1 MSPCSSGCN
10 PVFSSP
16 TLIHSSTNLTSI
28 LKDSNLSVLPHQ
40 HSSPL
45 HFPAAVAA
53 ADYAMYG
60 GSKTGMLPPSSSS
73 ASSGSPRHHDDV
85 SWAILPTY
93 TNGAFRQSAD
103 TLVDSGF
110 YRAGEAVDNVSEFY
124 RPAATAGGGS
134 TVVDYVT
141 YQNLGLKSTTLTR
154 ALPALADD
162 DDAGP
167 VRTTASSS
175 ASMMMMMAAAARGDV
190 SDNGTGTTSST
201 DCEHSETCSDKNLPP
216 SFGRHGG
223 GGGGHLD
230 TASRAATAEFH
241 SLIVTGEGWGLRGGG
256 GGGEGE
262 EAAQL
267 SVSGPLS
274 LPAYDL
280 EKRRRRESFV

>member
-1 MSPCSSGCN
+1 LQFHLQLCLN
-10 PVFSSP
+10 SSP

-28 LKDSNLSVLPHQ
+28 LKDTNLSVLPKPIH
-40 HSSPL
+40 
-45 HFPAAVAA
+45 

-73 ASSGSPRHHDDV
+73 SGSPRNDEDL

-124 RPAATAGGGS
+124 HRPAGGGGGGNS
-134 TVVDYVT
+134 SDYVT
-141 YQNLGLKSTTLTR
+141 YQNLGLKPPTAASNMMAR
-154 ALPALADD
+154 AIPVLADD
-162 DDAGP
+162 SGLGGSASNASAGGRP
-167 VRTTASSS
+167 T
-175 ASMMMMMAAAARGDV
+175 ASMMMMMAARGDV

-216 SFGRHGG
+216 SFNRH
-223 GGGGHLD
+223 HLTVD
-230 TASRAATAEFH
+230 AASRAATAEFH
-241 SLIVTGEGWGLRGGG
+241 SLIVTGDGWSHHDGGDDIG
-256 GGGEGE
+256 GH
-262 EAAQL
+262 L

>member
-1 MSPCSSGCN
+1 
-10 PVFSSP
+10 
-16 TLIHSSTNLTSI
+16 
-28 LKDSNLSVLPHQ
+28 
-40 HSSPL
+40 
-45 HFPAAVAA
+45 
-53 ADYAMYG
+53 MYG

-73 ASSGSPRHHDDV
+73 TSSSSPRHHDDV

-93 TNGAFRQSAD
+93 TNGAFMQSSD
-103 TLVDSGF
+103 TLIDSGF

-124 RPAATAGGGS
+124 RPAANGGNTS
-134 TVVDYVT
+134 DYVT
-141 YQNLGLKSTTLTR
+141 YQNLGIKHNASSSYATTLTR

-162 DDAGP
+162 GL
-167 VRTTASSS
+167 TASGS
-175 ASMMMMMAAAARGDV
+175 ATTNTPSATMMMMMAAAAARGDV

-223 GGGGHLD
+223 GGGSGGQLLVD

-241 SLIVTGEGWGLRGGG
+241 SLIVTGDGSWGLHGGG
-256 GGGEGE
+256 GKGEDGGGS
-262 EAAQL
+262 L

>member
-1 MSPCSSGCN
+1 M
-10 PVFSSP
+10 
-16 TLIHSSTNLTSI
+16 
-28 LKDSNLSVLPHQ
+28 
-40 HSSPL
+40 
-45 HFPAAVAA
+45 
-53 ADYAMYG
+53 
-60 GSKTGMLPPSSSS
+60 
-73 ASSGSPRHHDDV
+73 
-85 SWAILPTY
+85 
-93 TNGAFRQSAD
+93 
-103 TLVDSGF
+103 
-110 YRAGEAVDNVSEFY
+110 DNVSEFY
-124 RPAATAGGGS
+124 RPAAPSGGGS

-162 DDAGP
+162 DDGP
-167 VRTTASSS
+167 RPTTASS

-223 GGGGHLD
+223 GVGGHLD

-241 SLIVTGEGWGLRGGG
+241 SLIVTGEGWGLRGG

>member
-1 MSPCSSGCN
+1 
-10 PVFSSP
+10 
-16 TLIHSSTNLTSI
+16 
-28 LKDSNLSVLPHQ
+28 
-40 HSSPL
+40 
-45 HFPAAVAA
+45 
-53 ADYAMYG
+53 MYG

-124 RPAATAGGGS
+124 RPAGGGS
-134 TVVDYVT
+134 TSDYVT
-141 YQNLGLKSTTLTR
+141 YQNLGLKSTMTR
-154 ALPALADD
+154 ALPAMTDD
-162 DDAGP
+162 GP
-167 VRTTASSS
+167 VPTTSSS
-175 ASMMMMMAAAARGDV
+175 TSMMMMMAAAARGDI

-216 SFGRHGG
+216 SFSRH
-223 GGGGHLD
+223 GGGHLD
-230 TASRAATAEFH
+230 AASRAATAEFH
-241 SLIVTGEGWGLRGGG
+241 SLIVTGEGWGIR
-256 GGGEGE
+256 GGEGE
-262 EAAQL
+262 DGGGQL